1 MAKNDKEID
10 ILNDVINL
18 LIQEDLT
25 TDERSILHLAKQ
37 QLERHL
43 YFPRIISDLEQSLTP
58 LAMQQKL
65 SKSLSPLYLKITSQ
79 EFKDK
84 YQGFGYGLG
93 MNFGGGG
100 GNF

>member
-1 MAKNDKEID
+1 VAKNDKEID

-25 TDERSILHLAKQ
+25 TDERSILQLAKQ
-37 QLERHL
+37 RLERHL
-43 YFPRIISDLEQSLTP
+43 YFPRIISDLEQSFTP

-79 EFKDK
+79 EFKNK

>member
-25 TDERSILHLAKQ
+25 TDERSILQLAKQ
-37 QLERHL
+37 RLERHL
-43 YFPRIISDLEQSLTP
+43 YFPRIISDLEQSFTP

-79 EFKDK
+79 EFKNK

>member
-25 TDERSILHLAKQ
+25 TDERSILQLAKQ

-43 YFPRIISDLEQSLTP
+43 YFPRIISDLEHSLTP

-79 EFKDK
+79 EFKNK

>member
-37 QLERHL
+37 QLERRL

-100 GNF
+100 NF